1 MPDNS
6 SCRHER
12 MEGFSYD
19 LDMKTRKQN
28 RKKQTNEKRAIW
40 MVYRTDTN
48 ARGFWLVKRTLR
60 REKSSCPK
68 NFLEISRYF
77 ALTLYRNTIGQLI
90 NASSLLGFSLTGKGR
105 GHFFYLFI
113 YGLIKQITNTYR
125 NHNQGH
131 TKISPSG
138 EVWTETAQNWNKS
151 FTHFK
156 HRTPERLAESFVH

>member
-1 MPDNS
+1 MTLTWKRVN
-6 SCRHER
+6 
-12 MEGFSYD
+12 
-19 LDMKTRKQN
+19 KT
-28 RKKQTNEKRAIW
+28 EK
-40 MVYRTDTN
+40 N
-48 ARGFWLVKRTLR
+48 KRTKKERFEWFIERIQTRVAFGWLSER
-60 REKSSCPK
+60 SGEKTSCPK
-68 NFLEISRYF
+68 NFPEISRYF
-77 ALTLYRNTIGQLI
+77 ALTSYRNTIGQLI

>member
-1 MPDNS
+1 
-6 SCRHER
+6 
-12 MEGFSYD
+12 
-19 LDMKTRKQN
+19 
-28 RKKQTNEKRAIW
+28 

-48 ARGFWLVKRTLR
+48 ARRFWLVKGTLR
-60 REKSSCPK
+60 WKNLIPE
-68 NFLEISRYF
+68 NFLEINRYF
-77 ALTLYRNTIGQLI
+77 ALTSYRNTIGQLI
-90 NASSLLGFSLTGKGR
+90 NASSLLRFSLTGKWR

-113 YGLIKQITNTYR
+113 YELIKQITNTYR

-156 HRTPERLAESFVH
+156 HRIPEGWLFSALNPNAHFWIFKSVSVGTSSPS